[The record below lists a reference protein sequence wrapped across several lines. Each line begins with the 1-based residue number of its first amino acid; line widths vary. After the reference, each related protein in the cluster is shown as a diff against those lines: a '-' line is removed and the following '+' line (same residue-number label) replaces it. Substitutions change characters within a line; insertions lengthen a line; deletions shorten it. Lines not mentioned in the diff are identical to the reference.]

1 MGSHYVDSVYSR
13 QLLVA
18 LMAIQSRPQSLVR
31 FRFLRS
37 LVGSLMGMGPVL
49 ELGMGSV
56 LELGLGSF
64 LELGLGPVMGLGPVV
79 GRTSAAA

>member
-1 MGSHYVDSVYSR
+1 MGRHNVDSLYSG

-18 LMAIQSRPQSLVR
+18 VMALQSRAQSLVR

-37 LVGSLMGMGPVL
+37 LVGSLMGMGPVMELGMGSVMELGLGSVL

-56 LELGLGSF
+56 LG
-64 LELGLGPVMGLGPVV
+64 MGPVV